1 VYWRFNLIKF
11 HGLIQLKG
19 SSVFGSPL
27 GLIIGRI
34 AAETDFLLASQEISS
49 SKNLKRKGKKS

>member
-1 VYWRFNLIKF
+1 VCWRF

-19 SSVFGSPL
+19 SSVFVSPL